1 MAEGT
6 VDVGDLFTGVVDVN
20 DPLAGSA
27 EYTVQGEGTLEVG
40 VKVSSEFAGRLKVVV
55 TGEAKA

>member
-6 VDVGDLFTGVVDVN
+6 VDVKDLFTGVVDVK
-20 DPLAGSA
+20 DPFAGFA

-40 VKVSSEFAGRLKVVV
+40 VKVSSEFAGQLKVVV
-55 TGEAKA
+55 TGEPEA